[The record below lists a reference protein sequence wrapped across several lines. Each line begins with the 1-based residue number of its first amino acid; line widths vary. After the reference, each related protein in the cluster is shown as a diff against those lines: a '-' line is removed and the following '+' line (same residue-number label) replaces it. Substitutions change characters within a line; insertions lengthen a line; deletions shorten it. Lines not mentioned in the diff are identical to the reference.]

1 MKALK
6 FFSFLILALL
16 ITFSM
21 VSCSNDKAP
30 TKETTARM
38 DETTVAEETTGT
50 TDNVDGIIE
59 KEPSSDLLK
68 QVEIDYVTAQLKRS
82 NNNLFINFASV
93 CEYYGTFNGA
103 VAVKLD
109 CAGMGYVDVHMTET
123 IAGVVI
129 EYYNGQKIDVW
140 KEGVFYK
147 LSDAYEK
154 GILTKKNIE
163 TISRTKPISYKYPR
177 EEYSYFEELKD
188 RSVLVTPEL
197 TAPSE
202 TDISRVENV
211 YQSVQKNLYGE
222 AELYTVAR
230 YYGQY
235 GMLEDFTVVM
245 FDSPIDETKGATEQN
260 IGGSVVKYTDSRE
273 IIVYYPGSYG
283 SYYTLKEAY
292 ELGRLTDVEIAIIVE
307 IHNRGEYIE
316 FDRS

>member
-1 MKALK
+1 MKLLK
-6 FFSFLILALL
+6 TFGILILVFCIMLS
-16 ITFSM
+16 FN
-21 VSCSNDKAP
+21 SCKKDL
-30 TKETTARM
+30 TTPDDTTEA
-38 DETTVAEETTGT
+38 ETTVEN
-50 TDNVDGIIE
+50 TDNVNGKIE
-59 KEPSSDLLK
+59 GEPSSELLK
-68 QVEIDYVTAQLKRS
+68 QIEIDSVTDELRKS
-82 NNNLFINFASV
+82 NNNLYVNSASIQ
-93 CEYYGTFNGA
+93 EYYGNFDGA
-103 VAVKLD
+103 VAVKISN
-109 CAGMGYVDVHMTET
+109 AGMSYLDVHMSEEV
-123 IAGVVI
+123 AGFTI
-129 EYYNGQKIDVW
+129 EYYNGQKIVVW
-140 KEGVFYK
+140 KDGSFYR
-147 LSDAYEK
+147 LSEAYEE

-163 TISRTKPISYKYPR
+163 AISKTKPITYEYPR

-211 YQSVQKNLYGE
+211 YQSVRKNLYGE
-222 AELYTVAR
+222 AELYSVDR

-235 GMLEDFTVVM
+235 GLWKNYTVVM

-260 IGGSVVKYTDSRE
+260 IAGSVIKYSDSRE

-292 ELGRLTDVEIAIIVE
+292 DLGRLTDVEIAIIVE